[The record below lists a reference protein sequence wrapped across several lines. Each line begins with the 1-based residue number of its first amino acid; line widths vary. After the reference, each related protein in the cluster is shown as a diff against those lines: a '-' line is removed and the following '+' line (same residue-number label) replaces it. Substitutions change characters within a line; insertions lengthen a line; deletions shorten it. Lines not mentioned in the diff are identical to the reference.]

1 MNIHSNFLIISKLLC
16 ALCSL
21 VYVSPSFGSDILVK
35 INNTDRGKGP
45 LCQHCCRLKS
55 NGYAAL
61 FLPRSGLR

>member
-45 LCQHCCRLKS
+45 LCQHCCRPIFSQS
-55 NGYAAL
+55 NMTG
-61 FLPRSGLR
+61 GGK